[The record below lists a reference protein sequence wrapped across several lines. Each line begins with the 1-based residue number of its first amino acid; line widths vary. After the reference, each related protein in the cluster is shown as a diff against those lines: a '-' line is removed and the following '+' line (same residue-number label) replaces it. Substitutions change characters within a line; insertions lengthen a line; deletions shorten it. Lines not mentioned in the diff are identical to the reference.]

1 MKLPIKITTGL
12 IAGATLIAAASPAE
26 AQYRRHWHRD
36 RGGDRAAL
44 AIGVGIVGLAAGAA
58 LASSRYDRWDRGWRG
73 RGWDRRW
80 DGGYGWRGRYDPRWG
95 GPRWGSGY
103 RYGYNDYGY
112 GYGYPPGYGSR
123 WGGGVRCWRER
134 VWDDWRGR
142 WRRVRVCA

>member
-26 AQYRRHWHRD
+26 AQYRRDWHRD

-44 AIGVGIVGLAAGAA
+44 AIGAGIVGLAAGAA
-58 LASSRYDRWDRGWRG
+58 LASSRWDRGPRWRG
-73 RGWDRRW
+73 GWDRRW

-95 GPRWGSGY
+95 GPRWG
-103 RYGYNDYGY
+103 YGYAPRYGY
-112 GYGYPPGYGSR
+112 GYGRGYDYPPGYGYR
-123 WGGGVRCWRER
+123 WDGGVRCWRER